1 MRRFVVIVWHGRDGT
16 KRRVTAPS
24 LVLTRRAAA
33 AVAAALGRGRLT
45 EALGHGQRLVEVGGR
60 VRVRVA
66 GARVLTEHHS
76 PHRLRG
82 HGVATRAHALARG
95 RGQGRVPGLM
105 QLKVPFPF
113 CVRGFV
119 EQIDW

>member
-1 MRRFVVIVWHGRDGT
+1 MIVWHGRDGT

-33 AVAAALGRGRLT
+33 AVAAARGRGRDRLT
-45 EALGHGQRLVEVGGR
+45 EARGRGQRLVEVGGG
-60 VRVRVA
+60 VGVRVA

-82 HGVATRAHALARG
+82 HGVPARAHALARG